1 MLINANAI
9 ISMTTTNQNFS
20 QATRLVEEHGV
31 AFILKNNKPRYVLL
45 PFNEY
50 DKLKFAGEIFTGE
63 RA

>member
-20 QATRLVEEHGV
+20 QATRLVEKHGI

-45 PFNEY
+45 PFDEY
-50 DKLKFAGEIFTGE
+50 DKLKSVGEIFKGE
-63 RA
+63 GA

>member
-9 ISMTTTNQNFS
+9 ISMTTANQNFS
-20 QATRLVEEHGV
+20 QATRLVEEQGIAV
-31 AFILKNNKPRYVLL
+31 ILKNNKPRYVLL

-50 DKLKFAGEIFTGE
+50 DKLKSAGEIFTDE